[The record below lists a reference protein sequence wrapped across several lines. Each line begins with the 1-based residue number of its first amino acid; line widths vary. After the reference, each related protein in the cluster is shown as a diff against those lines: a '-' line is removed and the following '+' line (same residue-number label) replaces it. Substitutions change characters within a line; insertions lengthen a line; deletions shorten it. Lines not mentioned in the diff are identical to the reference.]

1 MSVTTELADGT
12 AKEQITVR
20 PFRRADTGGF
30 LDLYEAVWDR
40 RRSREWFEWRFLGNP
55 YLATPP
61 LIVATTG
68 DRLVGAEPCLPFRLR
83 AGDETVPAFQP
94 ADWIVHPDY
103 RRQGVFTRMTE
114 ALLDGGN
121 WEPPAVYFNFPTAE
135 LQPGL
140 EKFDWQMSGRIPSY
154 CRLQRPSPL
163 ISNHTSHLPRPVPR
177 ILGRAA
183 DTAAAVGCRL
193 RDLAGPT
200 PDIEVT
206 RHEQLPLK
214 TLATLYRS
222 YPPSGVHVVRD
233 ERFYGWRF
241 DNPDWETA
249 AYLAHR
255 DGRPVAGLITCT
267 ERTESGERTILAD
280 TLPLDANAEQR
291 ATTALVRAVV
301 ENSDADFLRTSGAG
315 LPRPA
320 LRSLG
325 FRPMGA
331 PPLSSVTNPTTLAVR
346 PGALDGQ
353 SGDAPAGEAVDER
366 VDAWTLGGHRLDNA
380 ANWRLAEADQDIA

>member
-1 MSVTTELADGT
+1 MTITPDLADET
-12 AKEQITVR
+12 AQEQITVR
-20 PFRRADTGGF
+20 PFRRADVAGF

-40 RRSREWFEWRFLGNP
+40 RRSREWFQWRFLENP
-55 YLATPP
+55 YLTATP
-61 LIVATTG
+61 LVVATTG
-68 DRLVGAEPCLPFRLR
+68 ERLVGAEPCLPFRLR
-83 AGDETVPAFQP
+83 AGDETVLAFQP

-114 ALLDGGN
+114 ALLDPDD
-121 WEPPAVYFNFPTAE
+121 WEPPVVYFNFPTAE

-140 EKFDWQMSGRIPSY
+140 ETFDWRLAGQIPSF

-163 ISNHTSHLPRPVPR
+163 LSNHTSHLPRPVPTV
-177 ILGRAA
+177 LGRAA

-193 RDLAGPT
+193 RELVAPA

-206 RHEQLPLK
+206 RHEQLPAK

-222 YPPSGVHVVRD
+222 DIPGGVHVVRD

-241 DNPDWETA
+241 DNPDWETT
-249 AYLAHR
+249 AYLAR
-255 DGRPVAGLITCT
+255 RNGRPVAGLVTCT
-267 ERTESGERTILAD
+267 ERTGSGEQTMLAD
-280 TLPLDANAEQR
+280 ALPLDADAERR
-291 ATTALVRAVV
+291 AKTALVRAAV
-301 ENSDADFLRTSGAG
+301 EDSDVDFLRASGTG

-325 FRPMGA
+325 FRPTDV
-331 PPLSSVTNPTTLAVR
+331 PPLSRVTNPTTLAVR
-346 PGALDGQ
+346 PGDLGGRP
-353 SGDAPAGEAVDER
+353 GDAATGEAAEDPM
-366 VDAWTLGGHRLDNA
+366 DAWTLGGHRLDNA